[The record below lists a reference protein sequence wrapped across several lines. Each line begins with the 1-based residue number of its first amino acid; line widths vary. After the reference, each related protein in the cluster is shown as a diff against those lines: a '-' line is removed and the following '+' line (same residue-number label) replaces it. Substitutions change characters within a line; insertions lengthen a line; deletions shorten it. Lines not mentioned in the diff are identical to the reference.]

1 MKSLRISCQLFLYH
15 TRICQWHN
23 GRFSALMAHCRANGL
38 DYNTLEGQLS
48 YLKQELSTGYL
59 SVLNVLRSVPDTE
72 QGAYD
77 AAYTWCMHFE
87 VPSDTANRSIQ
98 RGNLAMEY
106 FHREF
111 SLLEDETERIERLL
125 EIVEE

>member
-15 TRICQWHN
+15 TTHCQSK
-23 GRFSALMAHCRANGL
+23 GI

-48 YLKQELSTGYL
+48 YLEHELSTGYK
-59 SVLNVLRSVPDTE
+59 SVLNVLKNVPNSE

-77 AAYTWCMHFE
+77 AAYAWCMHFE
-87 VPSDTANRSIQ
+87 VPADTVNRSIQ
-98 RGNLAMEY
+98 RGNLAREY

-111 SLLEDETERIERLL
+111 SLLEDEAERIERLL
-125 EIVEE
+125 EIVEG